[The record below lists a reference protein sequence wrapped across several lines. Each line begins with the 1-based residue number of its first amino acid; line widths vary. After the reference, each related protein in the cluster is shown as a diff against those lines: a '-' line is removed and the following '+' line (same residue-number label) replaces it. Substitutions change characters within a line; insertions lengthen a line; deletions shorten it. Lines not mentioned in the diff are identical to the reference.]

1 MTVTDV
7 MVEAACV
14 KYLDLMVEATGNEDE
29 TVAPEF
35 MRAAIEAALAAQ
47 PVPTDAEIEGAIE
60 RYGDADVCYKECSD
74 DINYGDGAWESSVAA
89 SRGNRDAAR
98 ANLLRLIAAQR
109 AVARREALESGLKAA
124 QGAFGLLS
132 ECAFATEVSVTGDGE
147 TMHAYYVP
155 LGIITAMSEAFGTDR
170 WVPFLIEH
178 GFVAS
183 EEEYAMLA
191 KEAE

>member
-1 MTVTDV
+1 MLSASMTAMRPAIRAVFPEPAPASTRI
-7 MVEAACV
+7 
-14 KYLDLMVEATGNEDE
+14 DLSWNV
-29 TVAPEF
+29 
-35 MRAAIEAALAAQ
+35 
-47 PVPTDAEIEGAIE
+47 
-60 RYGDADVCYKECSD
+60 
-74 DINYGDGAWESSVAA
+74 
-89 SRGNRDAAR
+89 
-98 ANLLRLIAAQR
+98 IAAQR
-109 AVARREALESGLKAA
+109 AVARREALESGLRAA

>member
-1 MTVTDV
+1 MTVSDA
-7 MVEAACV
+7 MVEAVWRHNQGSALITEQYPFAEINDV
-14 KYLDLMVEATGNEDE
+14 WRRAI
-29 TVAPEF
+29 
-35 MRAAIEAALAAQ
+35 RAALEAALAVQ
-47 PVPTDAEIEGAIE
+47 PVPTNAEIEAVIKNLETVAKFSHGAFVV
-60 RYGDADVCYKECSD
+60 GDDAAELGFRKQADV
-74 DINYGDGAWESSVAA
+74 
-89 SRGNRDAAR
+89 AR